1 MPIGSSD
8 GTVDHQG
15 PCCGASDSQ
24 EPYSYVYP
32 LSLNASVSFVI
43 YFSSRSLV
51 SLLDRSF
58 ATVQMDCH
66 LHLQVWFKFKH
77 ALPSKPAV
85 LTMRCDTAIVVL
97 VRHIQFL
104 ELPEAFAEQ
113 AGVLHTPQFMS
124 NFSKL
129 RMWEFCDEYDK
140 LVYLDSDVIPMQNID
155 DMFMA
160 PHFSAS
166 QDNMVPDEGFDAE
179 RCQAPSLHMK
189 APWQTKSAYFNAGVF
204 VFEPSLEELSEIMK
218 TLKYSKLTRY
228 AEQDLLNEFYAG
240 RWNMLPM
247 SYNWGRVNFFVNPE
261 VCPPAALK
269 IVHFSGPAKPWRRHA
284 DGSWPEEVYGQ
295 VVIGN
300 EKLAMKDRES
310 PFNLAVDRRVRDRD
324 FRPLGD
330 LLNSLKPT
338 KTLLPEWVIDS
349 ILMHMAGATVPIRI
363 YHLHTSA
370 YMYIFTLRIIVDR

>member
-1 MPIGSSD
+1 M
-8 GTVDHQG
+8 
-15 PCCGASDSQ
+15 
-24 EPYSYVYP
+24 
-32 LSLNASVSFVI
+32 
-43 YFSSRSLV
+43 
-51 SLLDRSF
+51 
-58 ATVQMDCH
+58 
-66 LHLQVWFKFKH
+66 
-77 ALPSKPAV
+77 
-85 LTMRCDTAIVVL
+85 L
-97 VRHIQFL
+97 VRHIEL
-104 ELPEAFAEQ
+104 LDLPEAFAEQ

-160 PHFSAS
+160 PHFSAA

-218 TLKYSKLTRY
+218 TLKHSKLTRC

-261 VCPPAALK
+261 ICPPAALK

-284 DGSWPEEVYGQ
+284 DRSWPEAAY
-295 VVIGN
+295 
-300 EKLAMKDRES
+300 AMKLNKQEVRQIKYKDS
-310 PFNLAVDRRVRDRD
+310 PFNRFVDRWWEV
-324 FRPLGD
+324 FRLMTGSDLG
-330 LLNSLKPT
+330 LNGAGNVLRSQDKAAAIKPRSCQASSSAPAAPAALADCAWREGGWQCHT
-338 KTLLPEWVIDS
+338 HCWRHSSYT
-349 ILMHMAGATVPIRI
+349 AT
-363 YHLHTSA
+363 A
-370 YMYIFTLRIIVDR
+370 A